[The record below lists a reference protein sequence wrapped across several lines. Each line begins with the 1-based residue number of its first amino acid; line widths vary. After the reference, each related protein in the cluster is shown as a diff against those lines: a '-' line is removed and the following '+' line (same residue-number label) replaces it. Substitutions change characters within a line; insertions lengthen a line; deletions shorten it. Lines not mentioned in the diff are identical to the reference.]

1 MNEKARKILKTVI
14 AAIGVFT
21 VITGVIS
28 LIVSR
33 IRKDRKLRVRYV
45 LDLYKKYVES
55 YRNGGICGTVTFEKD
70 GLGVWTRTIRIKN
83 LVSGE
88 LLEMEEEDL
97 TAEEEYFLAIALEQT
112 FDEDSFEEKEQ
123 TPQEERNTDSVVITT
138 SDDGYV
144 RLHPGFGR
152 VYVNLIDKKVN
163 DYAKNN
169 QYVTLS

>member
-1 MNEKARKILKTVI
+1 MNEKARKILKLVI
-14 AAIGVFT
+14 AAIGIFT
-21 VITGVIS
+21 VITGVAS

-55 YRNGGICGTVTFEKD
+55 YRNGCICGTVTFEKD
-70 GLGVWTRTIRIKN
+70 NLGLWTRTIRIKN

-88 LLEMEEEDL
+88 LIEMNEEDL
-97 TAEEEYFLAIALEQT
+97 TAEEEYLLAIALEQT
-112 FDEDSFEEKEQ
+112 FDEDSFEKEEQ
-123 TPQEERNTDSVVITT
+123 PSQEERNTDSVVITT
-138 SDDGYV
+138 SDDGCV

-152 VYVNLIDKKVN
+152 VYVNLIDKKVD

-169 QYVTLS
+169 HYVTLS